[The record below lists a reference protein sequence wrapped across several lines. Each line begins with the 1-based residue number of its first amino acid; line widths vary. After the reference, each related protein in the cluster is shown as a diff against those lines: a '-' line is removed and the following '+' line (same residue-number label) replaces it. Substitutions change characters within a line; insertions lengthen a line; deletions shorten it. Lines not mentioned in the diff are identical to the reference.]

1 MGTLVGPEDR
11 LLLLAAPEREEEAVM
26 RLARV
31 GYENVAGI
39 LDGGIDAWRSAGLP
53 VSRVPQEPAESAS
66 RGERRVLDVRRS
78 AEWSAFH
85 LEDAT
90 HVPLSQL
97 PKRLAELDRSEEWV
111 VLCASGFRSSIA
123 TSVLERAGFT
133 RIVNGVGG
141 MDAYRAAGRPLAA
154 G

>member
-1 MGTLVGPEDR
+1 M
-11 LLLLAAPEREEEAVM
+11 LLADSEREEEAVT

-31 GYENVAGI
+31 GYENVVGL
-39 LDGGIDAWRSAGLP
+39 LDGGIEAWRTAGLP
-53 VSRVPQEPAESAS
+53 ISQVRQEPAAS
-66 RGERRVLDVRRS
+66 VASGARRVLDVRRS
-78 AEWSAFH
+78 AEWGVFH
-85 LEDAT
+85 LENAT

-97 PKRLAELDRSEEWV
+97 PQRLAELDRAAEWV
-111 VLCASGFRSSIA
+111 VLCASGYRSSIA

-141 MDAYRAAGRPLAA
+141 MDAYRAAGPVAA